1 MTIGASDLF
10 HLLTKS
16 RDLGDAM
23 GSDSI
28 KVIRGQ
34 LGERIA
40 ELQLRVPSLKPGD
53 IAARMDAIRSLA
65 AEHGMAALEG
75 LADWTAH
82 HAMMP
87 GCRVATKSSLEH
99 MAAALDSESAS
110 DRQTILAALAIR
122 LH

>member
-1 MTIGASDLF
+1 
-10 HLLTKS
+10 
-16 RDLGDAM
+16 M

-28 KVIRGQ
+28 NLIRGQ

-40 ELQLRVPSLKPGD
+40 ELQSRIPSLKPGD

-75 LADWTAH
+75 LADWSAH

-87 GCRVATKSSLEH
+87 GCRIATLSSLEH
-99 MAAALDSESAS
+99 IEAALDSESPA
-110 DRQTILAALAIR
+110 DRQTILAALAVR

>member
-1 MTIGASDLF
+1 
-10 HLLTKS
+10 
-16 RDLGDAM
+16 M

-28 KVIRGQ
+28 KLIRGQ

-40 ELQLRVPSLKPGD
+40 ELQLRVPSLKPKD
-53 IAARMDAIRSLA
+53 IAARMDAIRNLA
-65 AEHGMAALEG
+65 AQHGLTALEG
-75 LADWTAH
+75 LADWSAH

-87 GCRVATKSSLEH
+87 GHRVATACSLEH
-99 MAAALDSESAS
+99 MAEALDSDSPA

>member
-1 MTIGASDLF
+1 M
-10 HLLTKS
+10 
-16 RDLGDAM
+16 GD
-23 GSDSI
+23 DSI
-28 KVIRGQ
+28 KLVRGQ

-40 ELQLRVPSLKPGD
+40 ELQSRIPSLKPGD
-53 IAARMDAIRSLA
+53 IAARMDAIRALA

-75 LADWTAH
+75 LADWSAH

-87 GCRVATKSSLEH
+87 GCRVATASSLEH
-99 MAAALDSESAS
+99 MHAALDSNSPA

>member
-1 MTIGASDLF
+1 
-10 HLLTKS
+10 
-16 RDLGDAM
+16 M

-28 KVIRGQ
+28 KLVRGQ

-40 ELQLRVPSLKPGD
+40 ELQSRIPSLKPSD
-53 IAARMDAIRSLA
+53 IAARMDSIRSLA
-65 AEHGMAALEG
+65 AEHGLAALEG
-75 LADWTAH
+75 LADWSAH

-87 GCRVATKSSLEH
+87 GHKIATACGLEH
-99 MAAALDSESAS
+99 MREALDSESPG

>member
-1 MTIGASDLF
+1 M
-10 HLLTKS
+10 
-16 RDLGDAM
+16 GD
-23 GSDSI
+23 DSI
-28 KVIRGQ
+28 KLIRGQ

-53 IAARMDAIRSLA
+53 IAARMEAIRALA
-65 AEHGMAALEG
+65 AEHGMSALEG

-87 GCRVATKSSLEH
+87 GSRTATASSLEH
-99 MAAALDSESAS
+99 MAEALDSNSAT
-110 DRQTILAALAIR
+110 DRQTILAALAVR

>member
-1 MTIGASDLF
+1 
-10 HLLTKS
+10 
-16 RDLGDAM
+16 M

-28 KVIRGQ
+28 KLIRGQ

-40 ELQLRVPSLKPGD
+40 ELQSRIPALKPKD
-53 IAARMDAIRSLA
+53 IAARMDAIRAMA

-75 LADWTAH
+75 LVDWSAH

-87 GCRVATKSSLEH
+87 GCRTATASSLEH
-99 MAAALDSESAS
+99 MAAALESDSPA
-110 DRQTILAALAIR
+110 DRQTILAVLAVR

>member
-1 MTIGASDLF
+1 
-10 HLLTKS
+10 
-16 RDLGDAM
+16 M

-28 KVIRGQ
+28 KLIRGQ

-40 ELQLRVPSLKPGD
+40 ELQARVPSLKPSD
-53 IAARMDAIRSLA
+53 IAARMDAIRCLA
-65 AEHGMAALEG
+65 AEHGLAALEG

-87 GCRVATKSSLEH
+87 GCQAATRSSLEH
-99 MAAALDSESAS
+99 IEAALDSNSPA
-110 DRQTILAALAIR
+110 DRQTVLAALAVR

>member
-1 MTIGASDLF
+1 
-10 HLLTKS
+10 
-16 RDLGDAM
+16 M

-28 KVIRGQ
+28 KLVRGQ

-40 ELQLRVPSLKPGD
+40 ELQSRIPSLSPHD
-53 IAARMDAIRSLA
+53 ISSRMDAIRAMA
-65 AEHGMAALEG
+65 AEHGLAALEG
-75 LADWTAH
+75 LADWSAH

-87 GCRVATKSSLEH
+87 GHKVATASCLEH
-99 MAAALDSESAS
+99 IDEALLSDSPA

>member
-1 MTIGASDLF
+1 
-10 HLLTKS
+10 
-16 RDLGDAM
+16 M
-23 GSDSI
+23 GNDSI
-28 KVIRGQ
+28 KLVRGQ

-40 ELQLRVPSLKPGD
+40 ELQSRVPSLKPGD

-75 LADWTAH
+75 LADWSAH

-87 GCRVATKSSLEH
+87 GCRVATASCLEH
-99 MAAALDSESAS
+99 IEAALDSDSPA
-110 DRQTILAALAIR
+110 DRTTILAALALR